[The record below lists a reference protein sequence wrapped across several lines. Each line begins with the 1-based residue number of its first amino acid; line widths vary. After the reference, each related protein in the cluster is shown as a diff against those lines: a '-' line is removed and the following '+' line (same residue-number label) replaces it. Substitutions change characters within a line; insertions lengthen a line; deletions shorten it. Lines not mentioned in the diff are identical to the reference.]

1 MSSPRDARRTG
12 QGLAGSWLGAVAAC
26 QLLGRGEWL
35 RWSNRWQSTEPWA
48 MRQGGAFA
56 PWPQEGSNIPA
67 VARRAK
73 GYRKPS
79 AQVPSAV
86 EELASA
92 EFLQRLRAVR
102 QEDGGPQAERS
113 EDLPDVDA
121 NWVAENANETAR
133 NVVTALCQHRF
144 GEKVTVDEVIAGP
157 PAAKGTEFIVTLA
170 LSDRMVFGSASSGQV
185 QQFDRDTTTLLEQLK
200 ELCGW
205 KLGIYRLKVQ
215 TPGVEEDLKSLE
227 DLWRCELFPC
237 YVEWVKGTSRFSR
250 YLILDRNKTAASD
263 VGVTIWRLADCSEN
277 HVKGKLSNK
286 QRSQEFEILHGDFL
300 KVRTHIDKKSYSR
313 IKKAR
318 EVLRNEVRGVAAA
331 LAEPEDDLSGDPEA
345 DEAERSER
353 SPTPLADRT

>member
-92 EFLQRLRAVR
+92 EFLQRLR
-102 QEDGGPQAERS
+102 DGGPQAERS

-286 QRSQEFEILHGDFL
+286 QRSQD
-300 KVRTHIDKKSYSR
+300 
-313 IKKAR
+313 
-318 EVLRNEVRGVAAA
+318 AA
-331 LAEPEDDLSGDPEA
+331 LHTGGAAFRNCSTWPGCENCVSL
-345 DEAERSER
+345 
-353 SPTPLADRT
+353 LHK